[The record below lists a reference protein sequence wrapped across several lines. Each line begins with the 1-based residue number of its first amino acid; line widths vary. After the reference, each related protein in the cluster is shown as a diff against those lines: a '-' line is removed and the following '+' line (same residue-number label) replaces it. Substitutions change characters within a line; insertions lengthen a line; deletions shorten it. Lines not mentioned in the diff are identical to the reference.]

1 MPTMTL
7 KTRQDVEDFVRGC
20 AFYGTGGG
28 GLPKNGL
35 ESLLTT
41 MEKGIEIGWVDVND
55 VPDNAVTACAFL
67 MGSIAPRTPEVLREM
82 ERFGLT
88 KSVYKE
94 KERLGKAL
102 LELSEYT
109 GKKIEYV
116 VPIELGGANTPG
128 PIAAGL
134 ENGIKPID
142 GDYTGRAIPEIP
154 QTTPY
159 LFGKKLWPITS
170 VDEWGNVSIIKEA
183 INYAMSERIG
193 KLISAAA
200 YGLAGDAGFLM
211 TGKETKEVVIPGTL
225 TECYNV
231 GKLIRES
238 RKAGKDPV
246 KEIAS
251 SLGGWIL
258 IKGKVTKKEWED
270 KLGYYWGTHEITGEE
285 EYAGNTAKIW
295 FKNENHICWK
305 NDEVLV
311 TSPDIITVVD
321 AVTGE
326 PYANPEIKE
335 GDKVAVLGLKCRSV
349 FRTEK
354 GIEILGP
361 KAFGFEYEYVPIEKR
376 MSQ

>member
-35 ESLLTT
+35 ESLLAT

-55 VPDNAVTACAFL
+55 VPDNAITACAFL
-67 MGSIAPRTPEVLREM
+67 MGSIAPRTPEVLKEM

-88 KSVYKE
+88 ESVYKE
-94 KERLGKAL
+94 KERLGRAL

-116 VPIELGGANTPG
+116 VPIERGGANTPG

-134 ENGIKPID
+134 ANGIKPID

-170 VDEWGNVSIIKEA
+170 VDEWGNVSIVKEA

-211 TGKETKEVVIPGTL
+211 TGKETKEVIIPGSL

-231 GKLIRES
+231 GKMIRQS
-238 RKAGKDPV
+238 RETGKDPV

-270 KLGYYWGTHEITGEE
+270 KLGYYWGTHEITGEG
-285 EYAGNTAKIW
+285 EYAGNTVKIW

-305 NDEVLV
+305 NDKVLV

-335 GDKVAVLGLKCRSV
+335 GDRVAVLGLKSPLV
-349 FRTEK
+349 FRSEK

-361 KAFGFEYEYVPIEKR
+361 KAFGFEYEYVPIEKT
-376 MSQ
+376 MK